1 MTKAAKITY
10 FSAWLIGL
18 SIGAFFGFQTAA
30 PALKAYYSG
39 RQLIAPMVLS
49 HFSYLQYSYA
59 DPAHAQAALQ
69 TSARLLEEIE
79 KLNPEET
86 QERELSFT
94 YTRLALLEDAAD
106 KSEQSHAL
114 MTKARYWYAVS
125 GGRDYSESE
134 MKTMLKTLDEQL
146 QP

>member
-10 FSAWLIGL
+10 FAALLIGL

-30 PALKAYYSG
+30 PVLEAYYTA
-39 RQLIAPMVLS
+39 RQLTAPIVLS

-69 TSARLLEEIE
+69 TSASLLEEME
-79 KLNPEET
+79 KLKPEET

-106 KSEQSHAL
+106 NSKPSHAL

-125 GGRDYSESE
+125 GGR
-134 MKTMLKTLDEQL
+134 
-146 QP
+146 